1 RLGHLGSVINFV
13 SFHANSSI
21 HVKEVMTVP
30 DVSSTVVQASRV
42 LAFVLLVTLQSGWK
56 EKCMKP
62 QWDPK
67 ISFVPDQKFYNINT
81 SVMLTCPNGYWPSV
95 TEITCVKQSPRHG
108 LKVPHIIWYMK
119 NSTGFWQLAA
129 EDVGCAAHCPTSP
142 PATLTKTPL
151 PLPES
156 CQRPQWGTGLR
167 LVPDLKVYRKNEEVM
182 LSCPQGLQP
191 SYTHVRCSR
200 EEQTISRGKH
210 EHRTLWLGRDSSGA
224 WTHIRSSVTCVGKC
238 QKPQWDPR
246 ILFVPDQRSYN
257 LNETVILTCPVG
269 YWLSHTEVS
278 CMKQNPSQGSTASQ
292 NIWHVKNG
300 RGRWQPVKSNM
311 ICVEVF
317 QVDPGTLEVSS
328 TSIKLNWTCSFPD
341 ACQHMQATCQLA
353 GPSSPPLPEKPEQLQ
368 LDTST
373 GTLRWKALPSCR
385 GEIIGY
391 QLNFTARR
399 AHDGTFLNFQQV
411 TVNHSVTQYTP
422 PAQSPGS
429 KYTVTV
435 QGLTAAGAGD
445 ASSLE
450 FQAYI
455 SVVVWFMLSRIPLDA
470 GMALQFL
477 ALTFLLVLVPLLE
490 AQGQEEPDP
499 PVQGAPR
506 ETEPDLDE
514 YKKNEDVM
522 LSCPEGFQPSYTH
535 IRCSREVQTISRGK
549 PVYREVWLGRASSS
563 SWDRIRSSVEC
574 VEVLE
579 VDPGTLEVSSTRIK
593 LNWTCSFPDACQHMQ
608 ATCRLAG
615 PSSPPCEAEEV
626 TGMEFLDGQMG
637 TFTCP
642 PLQPFTEYTVTI
654 SVPPSTVLF
663 SWVIRTKETV
673 PQKPEQ
679 LQLDASTGTL
689 SWKALPSCRGE
700 IIGYQV
706 PWAHTQPLP
715 PCSFVQASMQTIE
728 SPEDQQSLI

>member
-1 RLGHLGSVINFV
+1 
-13 SFHANSSI
+13 
-21 HVKEVMTVP
+21 MTL
-30 DVSSTVVQASRV
+30 QGLV
-42 LAFVLLVTLQSGWK
+42 LAFLLVFIPQLGEQRESAGAGAVSGENEEGEREE

-67 ISFVPDQKFYNINT
+67 IRFVPDEKFYDINT
-81 SVMLTCPNGYWPSV
+81 NVTLTCPNGYWPSA
-95 TEITCVKQSPRHG
+95 TEITCVKPSPRHG

-129 EDVGCAAHCPTSP
+129 EDV
-142 PATLTKTPL
+142 
-151 PLPES
+151 
-156 CQRPQWGTGLR
+156 R
-167 LVPDLKVYRKNEEVM
+167 
-182 LSCPQGLQP
+182 
-191 SYTHVRCSR
+191 
-200 EEQTISRGKH
+200 
-210 EHRTLWLGRDSSGA
+210 
-224 WTHIRSSVTCVGKC
+224 CVGKC

-246 ILFVPDQRSYN
+246 ILFVPDQRSYD

-311 ICVEVF
+311 ICVV
-317 QVDPGTLEVSS
+317 
-328 TSIKLNWTCSFPD
+328 
-341 ACQHMQATCQLA
+341 
-353 GPSSPPLPEKPEQLQ
+353 PEKPEQLQ
-368 LDTST
+368 LDPST

-435 QGLTAAGAGD
+435 QGLTSAGAGD

-455 SVVVWFMLSRIPLDA
+455 SVVVWFMLSRRRKTVPIKVEEDNYTE
-470 GMALQFL
+470 LQPYENSDIYCEIKGRSL
-477 ALTFLLVLVPLLE
+477 SEEE
-490 AQGQEEPDP
+490 A
-499 PVQGAPR
+499 
-506 ETEPDLDE
+506 EPDLDE

-535 IRCSREVQTISRGK
+535 VRCSREVQTISRGK

-626 TGMEFLDGQMG
+626 TGMEFLYGQMG